1 MAYGVY
7 GDVTAMVPELLGLT
21 YPATG
26 TLTTWLT
33 QVSNVIDSVLASQGY
48 NVPISDSED
57 VSMLT
62 HFTTA
67 KVACKAI
74 YAATLG
80 DDYKQKADGWCL
92 EWSDFLD
99 DLKAGNIVLTGQVPT
114 KAGAGVIQIRR
125 PNRTTRSGSW

>member
-21 YPATG
+21 YPATA
-26 TLTTWLT
+26 TLTTWLER
-33 QVSNVIDSVLASQGY
+33 VSNVIDGVLASQGY
-48 NVPISDSED
+48 SVPVTDTED

-62 HFTTA
+62 HFATA
-67 KVACKAI
+67 SVACKAI

-80 DDYKQKADGWCL
+80 ADYKAKADSWCA
-92 EWSDFLD
+92 EYADFID
-99 DLKAGNIVLTGQVPT
+99 DLKAGSIVLTGQVPT
-114 KAGAGVIQIRR
+114 KAGSGVIQIRR